1 MLGSARTRQ
10 LVLVA
15 LVQILALTTW
25 FSASAVVPTIRADWG
40 TSARDATWLTGAVQL
55 GFVAG
60 SLLSATLNL
69 PDRIPLH
76 RLIAGSAALASAATA
91 GIAAYANG
99 MPSAL
104 PLRFLTGVA
113 LAGVYPPALKL
124 MTTWFDT
131 GRGLALG
138 VIVGALTLGGA
149 VPQLIAG
156 ADLPWRRALYV
167 AAGLGL
173 LAALLALV
181 VVRPGPLAISSPP
194 FDPRKVLVLFR
205 ERDSRLA
212 TIGYLGHMWELYAMW
227 TWLPAFLMASYA
239 SRTDTPRWAPGPH
252 TAAFLAIGVAGGLG
266 CVLAGWWGDRFGR
279 ARLAA
284 LALGVSGTCCFAAA
298 ALFGARQ
305 SVLLPLVVVWGAAV
319 IADSGLFSACIS
331 ESVDKRYIGTAL
343 TTQLALGFGLTVL
356 TIQSVPTL
364 VAAGGWRLPI
374 GLLGI
379 GPMIGMLAMWQLHR
393 DRGLGGV
400 AVREAT
406 PSVAVS

>member
-1 MLGSARTRQ
+1 MGGSARTRQ

-15 LVQILALTTW
+15 LVQILALSTW
-25 FSASAVVPTIRADWG
+25 FSASAVVPSIRADWG

-60 SLLSATLNL
+60 ALLSSTLNL
-69 PDRIPLH
+69 SDRL
-76 RLIAGSAALASAATA
+76 RLDRLMAASAAVAALATAA
-91 GIAAYANG
+91 IAAFADG
-99 MPSAL
+99 MAAAL

-149 VPQLIAG
+149 VPQLVAG

-173 LAALLALV
+173 AAAALALV

-194 FDPRKVLVLFR
+194 FDPRQVTVLFR

-227 TWLPAFLMASYA
+227 TWLPAFLIASYA
-239 SRTDTPRWAPGPH
+239 TRDNPGWVPDPH
-252 TAAFLAIGVAGGLG
+252 TAAFVAIGVAGAAG
-266 CVLAGWWGDRFGR
+266 CVVAGFWGDRLGR

-284 LALGVSGTCCFAAA
+284 WALAVSGTCCFIA
-298 ALFGARQ
+298 ALLYGAHPAL
-305 SVLLPLVVVWGAAV
+305 LLPLVVIWGAAV

-331 ESVDKRYIGTAL
+331 ESVDRRYIGTAL

-364 VAAGGWRLPI
+364 VAMGGWRLPI
-374 GLLGI
+374 ALLGL
-379 GPMIGMLAMWQLHR
+379 GPMVGMVAMFRLHR
-393 DRGLGGV
+393 RAGTRPGPKVEAILG
-400 AVREAT
+400 
-406 PSVAVS
+406 SNQ